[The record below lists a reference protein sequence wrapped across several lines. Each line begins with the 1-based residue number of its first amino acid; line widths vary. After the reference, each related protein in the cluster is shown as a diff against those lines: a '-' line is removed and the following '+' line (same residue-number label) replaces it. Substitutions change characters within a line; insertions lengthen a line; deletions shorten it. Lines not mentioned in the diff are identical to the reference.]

1 MQKRT
6 KIVATIGPAS
16 GTPEML
22 RSLVEAGLNV
32 CRLNFSHGT
41 HEVHAEY
48 IQTIRT
54 LAKERNEPL
63 TVLQDLQG
71 PKIRVQHVPPEGI
84 TFIDG
89 KEVVFTTDERSSNIL
104 VDYADLH
111 ACVHPGERILLDD
124 GLLEVEVILVTGRN
138 ITCRVIHGGTLLPHK
153 GVNLPGTKLAISSI
167 TDKDREDLRFGV
179 GQGVDWVALSF
190 VRSAEDIRELRQLIR
205 RYEDELGLVH
215 EPPIRVMAKIEKA
228 EAMECLEEIIAEVD
242 GIMVARG
249 DLGIETAVE
258 KVPVMQKQI
267 VAACLKAAKPVVVA
281 TQMLDS
287 MIRNPRPT
295 RAEVSDI
302 ANAVIDHAD
311 ATMLSGETT
320 TGKYPLEAVQAMT
333 AAICASEGSVY
344 DERPSVARST
354 QNTEEVMTNVASVL
368 AMASGAKAVLV
379 ASLSGQAAR
388 FVSRERPCVPIF
400 VATPS
405 ERVACQLYL
414 SWGVF
419 PLVVPVRETIPGLI
433 DAALTELV
441 EQGRVAKDD
450 QVVVVAGEP
459 LGQSGMV
466 NLVEIRRV

>member
-1 MQKRT
+1 
-6 KIVATIGPAS
+6 
-16 GTPEML
+16 
-22 RSLVEAGLNV
+22 
-32 CRLNFSHGT
+32 
-41 HEVHAEY
+41 
-48 IQTIRT
+48 
-54 LAKERNEPL
+54 
-63 TVLQDLQG
+63 
-71 PKIRVQHVPPEGI
+71 
-84 TFIDG
+84 
-89 KEVVFTTDERSSNIL
+89 
-104 VDYADLH
+104 
-111 ACVHPGERILLDD
+111 
-124 GLLEVEVILVTGRN
+124 
-138 ITCRVIHGGTLLPHK
+138 
-153 GVNLPGTKLAISSI
+153 
-167 TDKDREDLRFGV
+167 
-179 GQGVDWVALSF
+179 
-190 VRSAEDIRELRQLIR
+190 
-205 RYEDELGLVH
+205 
-215 EPPIRVMAKIEKA
+215 
-228 EAMECLEEIIAEVD
+228 
-242 GIMVARG
+242 MVARG

-320 TGKYPLEAVQAMT
+320 TGKYPLEAVQAMA
-333 AAICASEGSVY
+333 AAIRESEGSVY
-344 DERPSVARST
+344 DERPSAVRSI
-354 QNTEEVMTNVASVL
+354 QNTEEMMTNVASVL
-368 AMASGAKAVLV
+368 ATASGAKAVLV

-388 FVSRERPCVPIF
+388 FVSRERPTMPIF

-419 PLVVPVRETIPGLI
+419 PVIVPLCKTVPALI
-433 DAALTELV
+433 DAALAELLK
-441 EQGRVAKDD
+441 QGEVVKDD